1 MAIGLPPSQ
10 PAMLAQPSAQLSIT
24 NVAAPPKPQPPAI
37 SIHDNKRE
45 YLKQKERNDLE
56 ALENELKREK

>member
-1 MAIGLPPSQ
+1 
-10 PAMLAQPSAQLSIT
+10 MLAQPSAQLSIT
-24 NVAAPPKPQPPAI
+24 NVAAPPKPQTPAI